1 MWTPDITKLDGPRYL
16 AVATA
21 IAKAIDGGQLSP
33 GAQLPP
39 QRDLAVKLGVTV
51 GTISRAYAIAKRRKL
66 VSGEVGRGTFVNG
79 RRNDASPASVIPKED
94 ARSIDLACYRSP
106 LNGLADSI
114 SQALIELGERSN
126 ILALNRYP
134 PAAGFMTHR
143 AAGVAWIARTGL
155 EVSGENVLICNGAQ
169 QALSLALATLVSPG
183 KKLLTET
190 LTYSGAKALSTLGAF
205 ELVGVEMDA
214 QGMIP
219 EALDES
225 AAKSGA
231 RVVYLQP
238 TVQNPTTAQMPA
250 SRRQKIADI
259 ARRRDLTLIEDDA
272 ACSAFTDRP
281 PPISALIPERSCYIT
296 SVSKSISPALRVGY
310 LAAPR
315 HLLDLLQGVFHTNV
329 LGASPLMAELV
340 SQLISSGRADELA
353 RDNLHENAK
362 LHQIASDL
370 LAPFDKHSHPAAFY
384 LWLSLPRQWTSEEFA
399 DAARFNG
406 VSVVPAGNFLAARDA
421 SVHAVRVSLSVAA
434 TPDMLRNGLGA
445 LARLLGTAPRLR
457 ETVI

>member
-39 QRDLAVKLGVTV
+39 QRDLATKLGVTV
-51 GTISRAYAIAKRRKL
+51 GTISRAYAIAKKRKL

-79 RRNDASPASVIPKED
+79 GRSDGSSASVIPQED
-94 ARSIDLACYRSP
+94 PRAIDLACYRSP
-106 LNGLADSI
+106 IDGLSDAV
-114 SQALIELGERSN
+114 SQAMTELGEHAN
-126 ILALNRYP
+126 LLALHRYP

-143 AAGVAWIARTGL
+143 AAGGAWISRTGF
-155 EVSGENVLICNGAQ
+155 EVSAESILICNGAQ
-169 QALSLALATLVSPG
+169 QALSLALTTLVSPG
-183 KKLLTET
+183 EKLLTES

-225 AAKSGA
+225 AAKTSA

-238 TVQNPTTAQMPA
+238 TVHNPTTALMPM
-250 SRRQKIADI
+250 SRRRKIAEI

-281 PPISALIPERSCYIT
+281 APISALAPERSCYIT
-296 SVSKSISPALRVGY
+296 SVSKSLSPAFRIGY
-310 LAAPR
+310 LSAPP
-315 HLLDLLQGVFHTNV
+315 HLLELLQGIFHANV
-329 LGASPLMAELV
+329 LGTSPIMAELV
-340 SQLISSGRADELA
+340 SQMIASGKAEELA
-353 RDNLHENAK
+353 KYNLMQSSK
-362 LHQIASDL
+362 LHRIATDL

-384 LWLSLPRQWTSEEFA
+384 LWLDLPKQWTSEEFSA
-399 DAARFNG
+399 AARING
-406 VSVVPAGNFLAARDA
+406 VSVVPAGNFLATRDT
-421 SVHAVRVSLSVAA
+421 SIHAVRVSLSIAA
-434 TPDMLRNGLGA
+434 KTEPLQEGLGA
-445 LARLLGTAPRLR
+445 LTRLLRTTPRLR
-457 ETVI
+457 ESVI